1 MAVFVSGPKGLSYGA
16 MATLEERIA
25 QWEQMARE
33 VPDDMAF
40 FSLGNAYKD
49 AERYEDAEQAFAKAI
64 EMNDGMSRA
73 YQLRGQVLIKL
84 GREDEAGELLTRGYT
99 IAAQRGDVMP
109 QRAMGSLLE
118 KIGRA
123 VPEVEKSADE
133 RKAEVEAEGDMVLD
147 RRTGQPQPKLE
158 DPPMRGPV
166 GRFIYDH
173 FGQETWRAWIGQ
185 GTKVINELRL
195 DFSNPQHQD
204 IYEEHMLEWLQVTRE
219 EVEEYDRQHQQT
231 DPDQQRHD

>member
-1 MAVFVSGPKGLSYGA
+1 

-33 VPDDMAF
+33 APDDMAY
-40 FSLGNAYKD
+40 FSLGSAYRE
-49 AERYEDAEQAFAKAI
+49 AERYEDAEQAFAKAL
-64 EMNDGMSRA
+64 ELNPGMSRA

-84 GREDEAGELLTRGYT
+84 GREDEAAALLSEGYKT
-99 IAAQRGDVMP
+99 AAERGDVMP

-118 KIGRA
+118 KLGQPL
-123 VPEVEKSADE
+123 PEVQSAEE
-133 RKAEVEAEGDMVLD
+133 RKAEVESEDTVLD
-147 RRTGQPQPKLE
+147 RRTGEPQQRLP
-158 DPPMRGPV
+158 DPPMRGPL

-173 FGQETWRAWIGQ
+173 FGQETWRTWIGQ

-204 IYEEHMLEWLQVTRE
+204 TYEQYMLEWLQVTRE
-219 EVEEYDRQHQQT
+219 EVDAYAKQIEEQGQ
-231 DPDQQRHD
+231 

>member
-1 MAVFVSGPKGLSYGA
+1 

-33 VPDDMAF
+33 APDDMAF
-40 FSLGNAYKD
+40 FSLGSAYRE
-49 AERYEDAEQAFAKAI
+49 AERFEDADRAFAKAI

-84 GREDEAGELLTRGYT
+84 GREEEAGDLLTTGYKV
-99 IAAQRGDVMP
+99 AAERGDVMP
-109 QRAMGSLLE
+109 QRAIGSMLE
-118 KIGRA
+118 KLGKPL
-123 VPEVEKSADE
+123 PEVQSAEE
-133 RKAEVEAEGDMVLD
+133 RKAEVESDDTVLD
-147 RRTGQPQPKLE
+147 RRTGQPQQRLP

-166 GRFIYDH
+166 GKFIYDH
-173 FGQETWRAWIGQ
+173 FGQETWRTWIGQ

-204 IYEEHMLEWLQVTRE
+204 VYEQYMLEWLQVTRE
-219 EVEEYDRQHQQT
+219 EVDEYAKQAEQE
-231 DPDQQRHD
+231 